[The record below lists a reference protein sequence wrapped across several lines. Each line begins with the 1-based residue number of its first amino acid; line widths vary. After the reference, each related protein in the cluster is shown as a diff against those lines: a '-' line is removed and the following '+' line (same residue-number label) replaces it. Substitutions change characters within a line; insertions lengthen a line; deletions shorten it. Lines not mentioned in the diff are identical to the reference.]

1 MKTQEKVF
9 CDLFHRKGG
18 RIALSGLYRVRLGRR
33 EGQGIWI
40 VDGFKVVRDLYPPFV
55 MGGND
60 QRYRFNPDDDIWI
73 DNRIGVEE
81 LEYTIAHELIERR
94 LMLENGMTYE
104 KAHNQGLALEKKM
117 RVRHRRSVKNH
128 ARKVDSM
135 LLPFLRMPF
144 GRARDGVR
152 VFIVDGPLVRRELDG
167 DFCFG
172 ANDLAADYVPAG
184 EIWLD
189 SAMSCEHAYYAL
201 LHQREE
207 RRRLAS
213 GMPWDDAYE
222 SALALRIAEQSRQ
235 EGLALRHESRLQEVA
250 YGVRERGVKRA

>member
-18 RIALSGLYRVRLGRR
+18 RIALSGLYRARLGRR

-81 LEYTIAHELIERR
+81 LGYTIAHELIERR
-94 LMLENGMTYE
+94 LMLEKGMTYD
-104 KAHNQGLALEKKM
+104 KAHNQGLALEKEM
-117 RVRHRRSVKNH
+117 RETHRLSVERHAKRVGGSLRS
-128 ARKVDSM
+128 
-135 LLPFLRMPF
+135 FYRMPY
-144 GRARDGVR
+144 GRSRGGVS
-152 VFIVDGPLVRRELDG
+152 VFIVDGPLVRRDLDG

-222 SALALRIAEQSRQ
+222 SALALRIAEQNRQ
-235 EGLALRHESRLQEVA
+235 EILALRHESRLQEVA